1 MPRETQGS
9 AREAEMPGGKRK
21 RTPSLKV
28 VLPSPDSLHAKIDGD
43 HEPKRLRLSLKGKVE
58 TGLPRETRD
67 ALAVVIS
74 QMAINLPPPI
84 NNILTLWLP
93 PDFAQKEENTL
104 GYVLKQDSLTW
115 DQLVDIIHLFSENLL
130 VPCQYPNPVPSR
142 AQFHLPVP
150 PLPPHFPSHGIYDF
164 CAALHSLLLE
174 VEPKGSASGFS
185 AERWALVQKTPQ
197 GGEWFTSAVD
207 PREVEK
213 KKGEGSLLE
222 TMAASGTQFA
232 NAAAVSIQSA
242 LGGSTGPTL
251 SESVIR
257 RASLKMKRWKEVR
270 ANKQGGFGS
279 VTRGVTT
286 VGDTTFTPAF
296 GPTFD
301 STFASGQGYYSTIQ
315 GMHEHTRHKEWQRR
329 TLRRSRVEDTQWTG
343 VGKGK
348 DRETVDDIL
357 AENGEMIEEL
367 QAWQEVRVRK
377 GVREAT
383 EREQLVAEELL
394 ASLAKLTGNVSP
406 AEMLPASTSK
416 TGLAHEL
423 ARRFLPVSSPAIRG
437 TLDPR
442 RPHALHDNTT
452 VRPKS
457 SAIQNLGGAP
467 SVVSPHAPPPPKGG
481 PMAPPPAPGYSVPPP
496 HTLPAASRHQPHRST
511 PPSRPPAPAT
521 NWNPAPRPGPV
532 RPGPSNLRQSFG
544 PGTPGVGM

>member
-74 QMAINLPPPI
+74 QFRSERGEHVGIRVE
-84 NNILTLWLP
+84 TG
-93 PDFAQKEENTL
+93 FAHL
-104 GYVLKQDSLTW
+104 GST
-115 DQLVDIIHLFSENLL
+115 S
-130 VPCQYPNPVPSR
+130 VPSR

-222 TMAASGTQFA
+222 TMAASGTQF
-232 NAAAVSIQSA
+232 
-242 LGGSTGPTL
+242 
-251 SESVIR
+251 
-257 RASLKMKRWKEVR
+257 
-270 ANKQGGFGS
+270 
-279 VTRGVTT
+279 VTT

-377 GVREAT
+377 GVP
-383 EREQLVAEELL
+383 EELL

-544 PGTPGVGM
+544 PGTPGVGSTYGMVSRQ